1 MTEPQS
7 PPGDQGGDLP
17 PNPPLRRSRA
27 GGNPSPVNQETPL
40 PPNDELYL
48 VADELR
54 AIADMGI
61 RFAENSYDRERYER
75 TRTASARIVAALERR
90 SPDEV
95 LDRYDDSLGQVT
107 PQAGS
112 SAAVFRDGRILL
124 IRREDN
130 GLWALPGGM
139 VEVGETLAEAAV
151 RELHEEANVEGR
163 ATRLLAVI
171 DSRLWRSRSKTHFIH
186 PVFLVE
192 AEGQE
197 PSPGPE
203 TTDAG
208 FFSEDDLPPLSPGH
222 KECVPL
228 IFKLLRGDVPV
239 PYFD

>member
-1 MTEPQS
+1 MTEPPS
-7 PPGDQGGDLP
+7 ASGEQGGDLP
-17 PNPPLRRSRA
+17 RNLPIRRSRA
-27 GGNPSPVNQETPL
+27 GGNPSPVDQKAPL

-54 AIADMGI
+54 AIANMGI

-75 TRTASARIVAALERR
+75 VRAASARIVAALERR

-95 LDRYDDSLGQVT
+95 LERYDDSLGQVT

-151 RELHEEANVEGR
+151 RELHEEANVKGR

-192 AEGQE
+192 VEGQE

-208 FFSEDDLPPLSPGH
+208 FFPEDDLPPLSPGH

-228 IFKLLRGDVPV
+228 IFKLLRGEVPA

>member
-7 PPGDQGGDLP
+7 APEDQGGDLP
-17 PNPPLRRSRA
+17 PTNSRD
-27 GGNPSPVNQETPL
+27 PL

-90 SPDEV
+90 SPDGV
-95 LDRYDDSLGQVT
+95 LERYDDSLGQVT

-151 RELHEEANVEGR
+151 RELREEANVEGR

-192 AEGQE
+192 AAEGQE

-208 FFSEDDLPPLSPGH
+208 FFAEDDLPPMSPGH

-228 IFKLLRGDVPV
+228 IFKLLRGDVPA

>member
-1 MTEPQS
+1 M
-7 PPGDQGGDLP
+7 
-17 PNPPLRRSRA
+17 
-27 GGNPSPVNQETPL
+27 

-95 LDRYDDSLGQVT
+95 LEQYDDSLGQVT

-112 SAAVFRDGRILL
+112 SAAVFRDSRILL

-192 AEGQE
+192 AKAQE

-208 FFSEDDLPPLSPGH
+208 FFAEDDLPPLSPGH

-228 IFKLLRGDVPV
+228 IFKLLRGEVPA